1 VGGFGN
7 VYLGYIEGEE
17 RMYAIKQ
24 MRKEKIHEKSLVNN
38 ILLEKRI
45 LKDNKC
51 PFISRSHHTFRD
63 NEYYYIAME
72 WAQGGDV
79 YSFIKPGSLRK

>member
-38 ILLEKRI
+38 ILL
-45 LKDNKC
+45 
-51 PFISRSHHTFRD
+51 
-63 NEYYYIAME
+63 
-72 WAQGGDV
+72 
-79 YSFIKPGSLRK
+79 